1 MRKTWIVA
9 VVAVVP
15 VLMVA
20 AAPAMAHELTSSKN
34 GKFAGKGFEEVEIP
48 EKPAQ
53 PEFAPERMQ
62 EFRLGKFRI
71 LCYTARGKGEVLQLE
86 SPTFTTT
93 SKYSRCGWY
102 PQSNALHIAAT
113 FSNTT
118 GLKMVYHANGY

>member
-20 AAPAMAHELTSSKN
+20 AAPAMAHEFVSSKD
-34 GKFAGKGFEEVEIP
+34 GKFAGKGYEEVEIP

-62 EFRLGKFRI
+62 EFRLGKFRV
-71 LCYTARGKGEVLQLE
+71 LCYVDRSHGEVPELE
-86 SPTFTTT
+86 SETFE
-93 SKYSRCGWY
+93 SVNKYSRC
-102 PQSNALHIAAT
+102 
-113 FSNTT
+113 
-118 GLKMVYHANGY
+118 